1 MDIDDWLRRLSA
13 ELDVADVALDDH
25 TRHTVLDLARDAA
38 HEVERAAAPLS
49 TFLVGVAV
57 GRGQT
62 LDAAAARLTAL
73 RCPAD
78 QRSARPA
85 DPPDEPTPPDGD
97 PDGDAHQAG

>member
-1 MDIDDWLRRLSA
+1 MDIDEWLRRLSA
-13 ELDVADVALDDH
+13 ELDVTDVALDHH

-62 LDAAAARLTAL
+62 LGGAAAKLTAL
-73 RCPAD
+73 TLAPGN
-78 QRSARPA
+78 
-85 DPPDEPTPPDGD
+85 EPLPTDGD
-97 PDGDAHQAG
+97 PDGDADQAG

>member
-62 LDAAAARLTAL
+62 LDGAAAKLTAL
-73 RCPAD
+73 ALAPI
-78 QRSARPA
+78 
-85 DPPDEPTPPDGD
+85 DEPIRTDSD